1 MNYLPIQLTGRL
13 AGSQK
18 NFPRFFQ
25 LAAKLYF

>member
-1 MNYLPIQLTGRL
+1 LHDFGKLGF
-13 AGSQK
+13 SQK